1 MGVNIMLADAYRRAK
16 KLAGMTGDRVRKV
29 FMANQRV
36 ALLLLMGL
44 FAASRPWS
52 LVATSEAAEAKLSM
66 DSILQG
72 ARREGKLSWAS
83 NLVDEEVVALNKA
96 FQKEFPFM
104 KSVEYA
110 RMRGPEENERFLSEM
125 QAGVF
130 THDMVHVGSD
140 LIPRFQSLGFLV
152 EQIDWSGLF
161 KIDPRMVHPRR
172 FGVAVANTLGGI
184 MYSKTKVPKE
194 HIPKTWE
201 DCTNPFF
208 SGKMATEVRPQ
219 QFTELATAKGEEW
232 AVEYAKKI
240 AANKPRW
247 MSSGTA
253 ALTLMVA
260 GEILML
266 CPTSYGTWYRQ
277 ASRNP
282 NFSVGWVF
290 PEGTILGDRS
300 LLLSPMKGA
309 ANPNAAILFVG
320 WVASKGLP
328 ILDTGRESLFH
339 PDTKLGKQLKGR
351 PVKVEDWDT
360 VDKAERISKRIVEVW
375 GFPKAVK

>member
-1 MGVNIMLADAYRRAK
+1 
-16 KLAGMTGDRVRKV
+16 
-29 FMANQRV
+29 MANQRV
-36 ALLLLMGL
+36 ALSLVICLLT
-44 FAASRPWS
+44 ASVLWS
-52 LVATSEAAEAKLSM
+52 FVATSEAAEAKLSM

-72 ARREGKLSWAS
+72 ARRESKLSWAS

-96 FQKEFPFM
+96 FQKEFPFI

-110 RMRGPEENERFLSEM
+110 RMRGAEENERLLSEM
-125 QAGVF
+125 QAGIF
-130 THDMVHVGSD
+130 THDMVHVGAD

-152 EQIDWSGLF
+152 DPIDWNGLF

-184 MYSKTKVPKE
+184 MYNKTKVPKE
-194 HIPKTWE
+194 HIPKTWD
-201 DCTNPFF
+201 DCTKPFF

-219 QFTELATAKGEEW
+219 QFTELASDKGEEW

-282 NFSVGWVF
+282 NFPVGWVF

-309 ANPNAAILFVG
+309 ANSNAAILFVG
-320 WVASKGLP
+320 WVATKGLP

-351 PVKVEDWDT
+351 AVKVEDWDS
-360 VDKAERISKRIVEVW
+360 VAQAERVSKRIVEVW
-375 GFPKAVK
+375 GFPKAAK

>member
-1 MGVNIMLADAYRRAK
+1 MVNR
-16 KLAGMTGDRVRKV
+16 
-29 FMANQRV
+29 RV
-36 ALLLLMGL
+36 AFLLVICLL
-44 FAASRPWS
+44 AASVVCTF
-52 LVATSEAAEAKLSM
+52 VATSSEAAEAKLSM

-83 NLVDEEVVALNKA
+83 NLVDEEVTALNKA
-96 FQKEFPFM
+96 FQKEFPFI

-110 RMRGPEENERFLSEM
+110 RMRGPEENERLLSEM

-130 THDMVHVGSD
+130 THDMVHVGAD
-140 LIPRFQSLGFLV
+140 LIPRYQSLGFLV
-152 EQIDWSGLF
+152 DPIDWNGLF
-161 KIDPRMVHPRR
+161 KIDARMIHPRR

-184 MYSKTKVPKE
+184 MYNKTKVPKE

-201 DCTNPFF
+201 DCTKPFF

-219 QFTELATAKGEEW
+219 QFTELAAAKGEEW

-282 NFSVGWVF
+282 NFPVGWVF

-309 ANPNAAILFVG
+309 ASPNAAILFVG

-339 PDTKLGKQLKGR
+339 PETKLGKQLKGR
-351 PVKVEDWDT
+351 PVKVEDWDA
-360 VDKAERISKRIVEVW
+360 VEQAERVSKRIVEVW
-375 GFPKAVK
+375 GFPKAAK

>member
-1 MGVNIMLADAYRRAK
+1 VNLELADARRRAK
-16 KLAGMTGDRVRKV
+16 KLAGITGERIEEV
-29 FMANQRV
+29 FMAHRSV
-36 ALLLLMGL
+36 ALSLVIGLL
-44 FAASRPWS
+44 AASTLWS
-52 LVATSEAAEAKLSM
+52 FVAPSEAAEAKLTM
-66 DSILQG
+66 DSVLQG

-152 EQIDWSGLF
+152 EPIDWNGLF
-161 KIDPRMVHPRR
+161 KVDPRMVHPRR

-184 MYSKTKVPKE
+184 MYNKTKVPKE
-194 HIPKTWE
+194 QIPKTWE

-219 QFTELATAKGEEW
+219 QFAELAAAKGEEW

-282 NFSVGWVF
+282 NFPVGWVF
-290 PEGTILGDRS
+290 PEGIILGDRS

-351 PVKVEDWDT
+351 QVKVEDWDT

-375 GFPKAVK
+375 GFPKAFK